1 MSIGRIAR
9 LYPQGAAK
17 SAKIFLLI
25 YYFFQ
30 IFSINIMGRE
40 NNKLIGKKMVKR
52 FEDLTFTDDFMFCKV
67 MQNEGLCKRLIEMI
81 LSDTIGKITYISVQ
95 HNINTYEQA
104 KSVRFD
110 VLVQTENGKFYDVE
124 MQVSNEK
131 NIPKRMRFYQAAID
145 ISFLDKGNFYNNLND
160 SFIIFICLF
169 DVIGKNKPV
178 YTFENI
184 CLEDKNISL
193 QDGTKKVII
202 NSEAFKDTKDKELKE
217 FLEYLKTDKAKS
229 EFTRRIEEM
238 IQTIKQNEQAR
249 QEYRLMSTFEMD
261 ARYKGFSEGLKQKSI
276 ETAKLMKNRGYPISE
291 ILLMTGLPESEIEKL

>member
-1 MSIGRIAR
+1 
-9 LYPQGAAK
+9 
-17 SAKIFLLI
+17 
-25 YYFFQ
+25 
-30 IFSINIMGRE
+30 
-40 NNKLIGKKMVKR
+40 MVKR

>member
-1 MSIGRIAR
+1 MI
-9 LYPQGAAK
+9 
-17 SAKIFLLI
+17 
-25 YYFFQ
+25 
-30 IFSINIMGRE
+30 
-40 NNKLIGKKMVKR
+40 KK
-52 FEDLTFTDDFMFCKV
+52 FEDLTLQDDFMFCKV
-67 MQNEGLCKRLIEMI
+67 MQNTDLCKRLIEMI
-81 LSDTIGKITYISVQ
+81 LSDTIGQISYISVQ
-95 HNINTYEQA
+95 HNINAYEQA

-145 ISFLDKGNFYNNLND
+145 ISFLDKGKFYNDLND

-169 DVIGKNKPV
+169 DVIDKNKPI

-184 CLEDKNISL
+184 CIENKNISL
-193 QDGTKKVII
+193 QDGTKKIII
-202 NSEAFKDTKDKELKE
+202 NADAFNNTKNKALKG
-217 FLEYLKTDKAKS
+217 FLEYLKTGKTKN

-261 ARYKGFSEGLKQKSI
+261 ARYKGFTEGTYNNKK
-276 ETAKLMKNRGYPISE
+276 ETAK
-291 ILLMTGLPESEIEKL
+291 ILKQLGDSIQKIMQVTGLPEEEIEKL

>member
-1 MSIGRIAR
+1 MI
-9 LYPQGAAK
+9 
-17 SAKIFLLI
+17 
-25 YYFFQ
+25 
-30 IFSINIMGRE
+30 
-40 NNKLIGKKMVKR
+40 KR

-67 MQNEGLCKRLIEMI
+67 MQNEGLCKALIEMI
-81 LSDTIGKITYISVQ
+81 LSDTIGKITYISIQ

-145 ISFLDKGNFYNNLND
+145 ISFLDKGNFYNDLND

-169 DVIGKNKPV
+169 DVLGKNRSI

-202 NSEAFKDTKDKELKE
+202 NAEAFKDTKNKELKE
-217 FLEYLKTDKAKS
+217 FLEYLKTGKTKS
-229 EFTRRIEEM
+229 EFTREIETM
-238 IQTIKQNEQAR
+238 IQAVKNNEQAR

-261 ARYKGFSEGLKQKSI
+261 ARYKGIYETKR
-276 ETAKLMKNRGYPISE
+276 ETAK
-291 ILLMTGLPESEIEKL
+291 ILKQLGDSLQKIMQVTGLTESEIEKL

>member
-1 MSIGRIAR
+1 MI
-9 LYPQGAAK
+9 
-17 SAKIFLLI
+17 
-25 YYFFQ
+25 
-30 IFSINIMGRE
+30 
-40 NNKLIGKKMVKR
+40 KR
-52 FEDLTFTDDFMFCKV
+52 FEDLTLQDDFMFCKV
-67 MQNEGLCKRLIEMI
+67 MQNPDLCKRLIEMI
-81 LSDTIGKITYISVQ
+81 LSDTIGKITYISIQ

-145 ISFLDKGNFYNNLND
+145 ISFLDKGNSYNNLND
-160 SFIIFICLF
+160 SFIIFICTF
-169 DVIGKNKPV
+169 DAIGKNRPI

-193 QDGTKKVII
+193 QDGTKKVIM
-202 NSEAFKDTKDKELKE
+202 NAEAFKDTKNKELKE
-217 FLEYLKTDKAKS
+217 FLEYLKTGKTKS

-238 IQTIKQNEQAR
+238 IQTVKQNEQAR

-261 ARYKGFSEGLKQKSI
+261 AIEKGIYRKAI
-276 ETAKLMKNRGYPISE
+276 ETAK
-291 ILLMTGLPESEIEKL
+291 ILKQLGDSIQKIIQVTGLPEEEIEKL

>member
-1 MSIGRIAR
+1 
-9 LYPQGAAK
+9 
-17 SAKIFLLI
+17 
-25 YYFFQ
+25 
-30 IFSINIMGRE
+30 
-40 NNKLIGKKMVKR
+40 MVKR

-67 MQNEGLCKRLIEMI
+67 MQNTDLCKRLIEMI
-81 LSDTIGKITYISVQ
+81 LSDKIGKIAYISVQ

-110 VLVQTENGKFYDVE
+110 VLIQTENGNFYDVE

-169 DVIGKNKPV
+169 DVLGKNRSV

-202 NSEAFKDTKDKELKE
+202 NADAFNNTKNKELKE
-217 FLEYLKTDKAKS
+217 FLEYLKTGKTKS
-229 EFTRRIEEM
+229 EFTRRIEEV
-238 IQTIKQNEQAR
+238 IQTIKENEQAR

-261 ARYKGFSEGLKQKSI
+261 ARYKGFSEGAYSTKK
-276 ETAKLMKNRGYPISE
+276 ETAKLMKLKNFDIALIKE
-291 ILLMTGLPESEIEKL
+291 ITGLPEEEIEKL